1 MEHSYRDTKKIKMQ
15 ELRIHYAKLH
25 GYDLYSLGYEAT
37 RPRLTRRE
45 STQLLIDKTDCDYI
59 FWLSVDAVIVDIN
72 FKIESL
78 IKWQDGSD
86 TDLVVAGNYA
96 VVSLVTG
103 LWKSSSFNSLLLRDL
118 LEIMP
123 GIEGQ
128 SATASMSA
136 LLGGCTVRSSE
147 DEKEICRAKVTQPKE
162 PRNPAILPAI
172 KAMRNGDAA
181 ALGELVVNKSLLPH
195 MKWVP
200 TRLIGARPEEL
211 FVRNFDY
218 NETVR
223 GVFLVYCS
231 GIFGGR
237 YIPRILPT
245 ARMEAGLEP

>member
-1 MEHSYRDTKKIKMQ
+1 MKMQ

-25 GYDLYSLGYEAT
+25 GYDLYSLGSEPT

-45 STQLLIDKTDCDYI
+45 STQLLIDNTDCDYI

-72 FKIESL
+72 FEIESL
-78 IKWQDGSD
+78 IKWQGASD

-103 LWKSSSFNSLLLRDL
+103 LWKSSSFNSLLLKEL
-118 LEIMP
+118 SEIEP
-123 GIEGQ
+123 GNEVQ

-147 DEKEICRAKVTQPKE
+147 DDKEICRAKVIQPK
-162 PRNPAILPAI
+162 RSRDPAILPAI
-172 KAMRNGDAA
+172 EAIRNGDDA
-181 ALGELVVNKSLLPH
+181 ALGEMVVNKSLLPH

-218 NETVR
+218 KELFVR

-237 YIPRILPT
+237 YIPKILPT
-245 ARMEAGLEP
+245 ARMEAGLAP

>member
-1 MEHSYRDTKKIKMQ
+1 MKMQ

-25 GYDLYSLGYEAT
+25 GYDLYSLGSEPT

-72 FKIESL
+72 FEIESL
-78 IKWQDGSD
+78 IKWQGASD

-96 VVSLVTG
+96 VVNLVTA
-103 LWKSSSFNSLLLRDL
+103 LWKSSSFNRLLLQDL

-123 GIEGQ
+123 VNEGR

-136 LLGGCTVRSSE
+136 LLGGCGATSSE
-147 DEKEICRAKVTQPKE
+147 DEKDICRAKVTQEEGSHK
-162 PRNPAILPAI
+162 PAVLPVMEAI
-172 KAMRNGDAA
+172 RNGDGV

-200 TRLIGARPEEL
+200 
-211 FVRNFDY
+211 
-218 NETVR
+218 
-223 GVFLVYCS
+223 
-231 GIFGGR
+231 
-237 YIPRILPT
+237 
-245 ARMEAGLEP
+245 

>member
-1 MEHSYRDTKKIKMQ
+1 MQ

-78 IKWQDGSD
+78 IKWQGASD

-96 VVSLVTG
+96 VVNLVTG
-103 LWKSSSFNSLLLRDL
+103 LWKSSSFNSLLLQDL

-123 GIEGQ
+123 GIEGR

-147 DEKEICRAKVTQPKE
+147 DEEDLCRAKVTQVKGS
-162 PRNPAILPAI
+162 RDPAVVPVMEAI
-172 KAMRNGDAA
+172 RAGDGA

-200 TRLIGARPEEL
+200 KRLIGARPDEL
-211 FVRNFDY
+211 FVGNFDY
-218 NETVR
+218 DEKVQ
-223 GVFLVYCS
+223 GVFLVYCG
-231 GIFGGR
+231 GIIGGR
-237 YIPRILPT
+237 YIPKFLPT
-245 ARMEAGLEP
+245 ALKNAGLKP